1 MNEHD
6 FEPVPGLPANLP
18 AGETLLWQGAP
29 RWASL
34 ARTAFHARKLVIYF
48 AVLLIWYVVV
58 AVHDGAAI
66 GQALVSA
73 SWFAGLAAI
82 ALMLVMILA
91 WATAR
96 TTLYTITSRRVVIR
110 CGIALPLTVN
120 IPFRRIASAGVK
132 THADG
137 TGDLLLTLSPGDH
150 IAWAAL
156 WPHVRPWH
164 VAKVQPLLRSVPD
177 AQRAA
182 QILARALAAAT
193 AQPVQPVA
201 ETAAAG
207 SARDDSA
214 VPA

>member
-6 FEPVPGLPANLP
+6 FEPVPGLPAYLP

-48 AVLLIWYVVV
+48 AVLLAWYVIS
-58 AVHDGAAI
+58 AVHDGSAV
-66 GQALVSA
+66 GHALVA
-73 SWFAGLAAI
+73 ALWFAALAAV
-82 ALMLVMILA
+82 ALMLVMVLA

-110 CGIALPLTVN
+110 CGIALPITMN
-120 IPFRRIASAGVK
+120 IPFRRVVSAGVK

-137 TGDLLLTLSPGDH
+137 TGDLLLTLNRGDK
-150 IAWAAL
+150 IAWLAL

-164 VAKVQPLLRSVPD
+164 VAHVQPLLRAVPD
-177 AQRAA
+177 AGRAA
-182 QILARALAAAT
+182 QVLARALAAET
-193 AQPVQPVA
+193 AQTVQPVT
-201 ETAAAG
+201 ETSGAARPGDA
-207 SARDDSA
+207 A
-214 VPA
+214 VTA

>member
-6 FEPVPGLPANLP
+6 FEPVPGLPATLP

-29 RWASL
+29 AWASL

-48 AVLLIWYVVV
+48 AVLLAWYIIS
-58 AVHDGAAI
+58 ALHDGSAV
-66 GQALVSA
+66 GHALVA
-73 SWFAGLAAI
+73 AAWFAGLACI

-110 CGIALPLTVN
+110 CGIALPITMN
-120 IPFRRIASAGVK
+120 IPFRRVVSAAVK

-137 TGDLLLTLSPGDH
+137 TGDLLLTLNPGDK
-150 IAWAAL
+150 IAWLAL

-164 VAKVQPLLRSVPD
+164 IAHVQPLLRAVPD
-177 AQRAA
+177 AARAA
-182 QILARALAAAT
+182 QVLARALAAET
-193 AQPVQPVA
+193 AQSVQPVG
-201 ETAAAG
+201 ETAEAHAGG
-207 SARDDSA
+207 SAPVTA
-214 VPA
+214 